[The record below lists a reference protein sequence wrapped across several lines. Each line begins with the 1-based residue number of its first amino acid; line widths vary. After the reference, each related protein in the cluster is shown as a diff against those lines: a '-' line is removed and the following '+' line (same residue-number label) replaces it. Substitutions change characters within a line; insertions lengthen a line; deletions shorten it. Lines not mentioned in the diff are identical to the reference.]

1 MKTFCIDENSV
12 TVIMISFL
20 VTFNLGV
27 ISMEIVLIFKNLLN
41 VVLHLTQRIYF
52 LYYHCFPFVHVSASI
67 KGAFQYDTIS
77 YRATVLSGIQW
88 THLHRFANDLTSK
101 FHLES
106 SSIFHRFWK
115 ANPREHYDN
124 DSTWKLWRGLYFKNR
139 RNIDEF
145 ST

>member
-52 LYYHCFPFVHVSASI
+52 LYYQCFPFVHVSASI

-106 SSIFHRFWK
+106 SSIFNRF
-115 ANPREHYDN
+115 
-124 DSTWKLWRGLYFKNR
+124 
-139 RNIDEF
+139 
-145 ST
+145 